1 MLKFLLGVGAVAGD
15 VVVLGEADFEKH
27 VQENQKVLVK
37 FYAPWCGHCKKMAP
51 EFEGAATALKERDPA
66 VSLAD
71 VDATQHPTLAQK
83 YSVSGYP
90 TIKWFVNGEPKEYTG
105 GRTKDKII
113 EWVDEMNKAAVIEG
127 PPLEPTNKPVIVLR
141 ASTKAEW
148 FDKFADGARQ
158 EGAFFFV
165 NDAAN
170 TVTMQH
176 QGEDVQTLKEPD
188 EAKLKTFFDEN
199 KMPMVGELNGDTF
212 ENYTKSDKGLIW
224 FLFKH
229 AEGQLQEAKKDNLDL
244 MLKVARHEHVHGK
257 LSVTFTDTIQFA
269 QAVEGM
275 LGVTE
280 FPAVVIQKKA
290 GGKQKFQFEN
300 VGPAGELDADKI
312 VAYIKD
318 VMDEKIKPK
327 LKSEPKPA
335 EQGDVKVVVGETL
348 LEMVFDEKKDVL
360 FEVYAPWCGHCK
372 KLEPEYEMLAKK
384 VTKDADDL
392 ITIAKMDGTANDS
405 PTDDIDWSG
414 FPTMKYIKAGSKVVE
429 SYEGGRTAKDM
440 WAWIRE
446 NSTHK
451 DEITKRLADKYADES
466 KHDEL

>member
-1 MLKFLLGVGAVAGD
+1 
-15 VVVLGEADFEKH
+15 
-27 VQENQKVLVK
+27 
-37 FYAPWCGHCKKMAP
+37 
-51 EFEGAATALKERDPA
+51 
-66 VSLAD
+66 
-71 VDATQHPTLAQK
+71 
-83 YSVSGYP
+83 
-90 TIKWFVNGEPKEYTG
+90 
-105 GRTKDKII
+105 
-113 EWVDEMNKAAVIEG
+113 MNKAAVIEG

-141 ASTKAEW
+141 APAKAEW
-148 FDKFADGARQ
+148 FDSFADGARQ

-170 TVTMQH
+170 TITMQH

-290 GGKQKFQFEN
+290 GGKQKFQFEG
-300 VGPAGELDADKI
+300 VGPAGEMDADKI

-348 LEMVFDEKKDVL
+348 MEMVFDEKKDVL

-414 FPTMKYIKAGSKVVE
+414 FPTMKYIKAGSKVVG